1 LIALTF
7 LLTIEDPERF
17 AHSRDVG
24 PYFGFRPKKRD
35 SGESQPELGISKE
48 GDKMVRWLLVQA
60 AHTNLRRGA
69 PDSDLRRWGMAML
82 EQKDGEAKKKGQRRG
97 KKKVVV
103 VAMARKL
110 AVLLHRLW
118 VTGEVYDPLY
128 SAKQAARKAKAKAGG
143 KSVKA
148 AA

>member
-1 LIALTF
+1 MYTRYGEVKLLDQVYGIGPLIALTF

-69 PDSDLRRWGMAML
+69 PDSDVRRWGMAML
-82 EQKDGEAKKKGQRRG
+82 EQKDREAKKKGQRRG
-97 KKKVVV
+97 EEE
-103 VAMARKL
+103 
-110 AVLLHRLW
+110 
-118 VTGEVYDPLY
+118 G
-128 SAKQAARKAKAKAGG
+128 SGG
-143 KSVKA
+143 CDGAEASRA
-148 AA
+148 AAPVVGHG